1 MDLQII
7 SKDIFAQRRWRG
19 PDGFQFA
26 AREWLVPLGTME
38 LAAAVMNYPIAFAAR
53 GELILPH
60 ALLGFGPGQNLCV
73 GPDGSW
79 RAAQIPVLLRCYP
92 FRLVG
97 LESGERALAV
107 DMDSGLVDETGPEV
121 FFEGDSPS
129 PHLLEIQRA
138 LAQQEQGQL
147 QAAKACRALADQGV
161 IVPWPLTVRSPDGDR
176 QLEGLMKI
184 DEEALGRV
192 PGPALE
198 NIRNAGGLPIAYC
211 HLLATQQLA
220 LLAKR
225 LEQPAPAAKAAPVEW
240 PEFAGTIS
248 FEKLG

>member
-1 MDLQII
+1 MDFQII
-7 SKDIFAQRRWRG
+7 SKDRFAQRRWRG
-19 PDGFQFA
+19 PTGFQFA
-26 AREWLVPLGTME
+26 ATEWLVPLGTME
-38 LAAAVMNYPIAFAAR
+38 LAVAVTSYPIAFAAQ

-60 ALLGFGPGQNLCV
+60 ALLGFGQGQSLFV

-79 RAAQIPVLLRCYP
+79 RGAQMPTLLRYYP

-107 DMDSGLVDETGPEV
+107 DMDSGLVDQNGPEL
-121 FFEGDSPS
+121 FFEGDAASPR
-129 PHLLEIQRA
+129 LLEIQRA

-147 QAAKACRALADQGV
+147 QAARACRALVEHGV
-161 IVPWPLTVRSPDGDR
+161 MVPWPLTVRSPEGDR

-198 NIRNAGGLPIAYC
+198 AIRNAGGLPVAYC

-220 LLAKR
+220 LLARR
-225 LEQPAPAAKAAPVEW
+225 LEQPAPPPTAAPAEW